1 MNNSINQSD
10 ELISLLWEKRKSLII
25 ITVLTFIIAS
35 ITSLMIKDEYLSTV
49 ILYPAITSSVSFNEF
64 DSEQQKISRFGSD
77 EEVEQMLQVLESN
90 SIRNKMI
97 SKYKLIQHYKID
109 TNKKY
114 FKTKLFDSYAD
125 KISFKRNKNGA
136 VVISV
141 IDNNPDTAALIA
153 NDIASLY
160 DSTRN
165 SMIHERALNDL
176 KIKSSKYKKMK
187 NQMQE
192 LIDTMSTLSAM
203 GVVTNDGYRALTE
216 GFVNSKD
223 KSSKLEFKSKI
234 EMSEKYGSLLKSFQ
248 VKSAN
253 LATRLAAMQ
262 ILYEQAE
269 SNANSH
275 ISHKFLVEN
284 AFPAN
289 KKTYPKRSLIVILSV
304 ISTLL
309 VSMIGFLIKERINA

>member
-1 MNNSINQSD
+1 MNKSINQSS
-10 ELISLLWEKRKSLII
+10 ELISFFWLKRKIFLYIVI
-25 ITVLTFIIAS
+25 ITAIIS
-35 ITSLMIKDEYLSTV
+35 TIGSFMMEDEFKSTV

-97 SKYKLIQHYKID
+97 SKYKLIIHYEID
-109 TNKKY
+109 TSKKY
-114 FKTKLFDSYAD
+114 FKTKLFESYAE

-136 VVISV
+136 VIISV
-141 IDNNPDTAALIA
+141 VDHNPDTAALIA

-160 DSTRN
+160 DSTKN
-165 SMIHERALNDL
+165 SMIHERAINDL
-176 KIKSSKYKKMK
+176 KIKKIKYQKMK
-187 NQMQE
+187 DEMQDI
-192 LIDTMSTLSAM
+192 IDTMSSLSAM

-234 EMSEKYGSLLKSFQ
+234 KMSEKYGSLLKSLQ
-248 VKSAN
+248 VKSSN

-284 AFPAN
+284 AFPSD
-289 KKTYPKRSLIVILSV
+289 KKIYPKRSLIVILSV
-304 ISTLL
+304 LSTLL
-309 VSMIGFLIKERINA
+309 VSMIGFLIKEKITA

>member
-10 ELISLLWEKRKSLII
+10 ELISILWEKRKTFII
-25 ITVLTFIIAS
+25 ISILTFIIAS
-35 ITSLMIKDEYLSTV
+35 ISSLIIKNEYLSTV

-64 DSEQQKISRFGSD
+64 DSQQQAISRFGSD
-77 EEVEQMLQVLESN
+77 AQVEQMLQVLESN
-90 SIRNKMI
+90 IIRNKMI
-97 SKYKLIQHYKID
+97 SKYNLIEHYEID

-114 FKTKLFDSYAD
+114 FKTKLFEEYAE
-125 KISFKRNKNGA
+125 KITFERNKNGA
-136 VVISV
+136 VLISV
-141 IDNNPDTAALIA
+141 FDVDPDTAAYIA

-165 SMIHERALNDL
+165 FMIHERALNDL
-176 KIKSSKYKKMK
+176 KIKSIKYQKMK
-187 NQMQE
+187 NEMQE
-192 LIDTMSTLSAM
+192 IIDTMSTLSAM

-253 LATRLAAMQ
+253 LATRLAAMK

-269 SNANSH
+269 SNANSY
-275 ISHKFLVEN
+275 ISHKFLVET
-284 AFPAN
+284 AFPAD
-289 KKTYPKRSLIVILSV
+289 KKKYPNRTLIVIISV
-304 ISTLL
+304 FSTLL
-309 VSMIGFLIKERINA
+309 FSMIVFLLKEKYSS

>member
-1 MNNSINQSD
+1 MSAIISSIG
-10 ELISLLWEKRKSLII
+10 
-25 ITVLTFIIAS
+25 
-35 ITSLMIKDEYLSTV
+35 SLMMEDEFKSTV

-90 SIRNKMI
+90 SIRSKMI
-97 SKYKLIQHYKID
+97 SKYNLVQHYEID

-114 FKTKLFDSYAD
+114 FKTKLFDEYAQR
-125 KISFKRNKNGA
+125 ITFERNKNGA
-136 VVISV
+136 VLISV
-141 IDNNPDTAALIA
+141 LDKSPDTAAFIA

-176 KIKSSKYKKMK
+176 KIKSIKYKKMK
-187 NQMQE
+187 DEMQE
-192 LIDTMSTLSAM
+192 IIDTMSNLSAM

-223 KSSKLEFKSKI
+223 KNSKLEFKSKI

-284 AFPAN
+284 AFPSD

-309 VSMIGFLIKERINA
+309 VSMIGFLVKEKTNA

>member
-77 EEVEQMLQVLESN
+77 LEVEQMLQVLESN
-90 SIRNKMI
+90 IIRNRMI
-97 SKYKLIQHYKID
+97 SKYNLIHHYNID
-109 TNKKY
+109 TNYKY
-114 FKTKLFDSYAD
+114 FKTQLFDEYAER
-125 KISFKRNKNGA
+125 ITYERNKNGA
-136 VVISV
+136 VLISV
-141 IDNNPDTAALIA
+141 FDINPDTAAFIA

-165 SMIHERALNDL
+165 SMIRERALNDL
-176 KIKSSKYKKMK
+176 KIKSIKYKKMK
-187 NQMQE
+187 DEMQE
-192 LIDTMSTLSAM
+192 IIDTMSILSAM
-203 GVVTNDGYRALTE
+203 GVVTNDGYRALTD

-248 VKSAN
+248 VKSTH
-253 LATRLAAMQ
+253 LSSRLAAMQ

-269 SNANSH
+269 SNANSY
-275 ISHKFLVEN
+275 ITHKFLVET
-284 AFPAN
+284 AFPAD
-289 KKTYPKRSLIVILSV
+289 KKKYPNRLLIVLSSV
-304 ISTLL
+304 FSTLL
-309 VSMIGFLIKERINA
+309 FSMIGFLLKEKFSS

>member
-1 MNNSINQSD
+1 MNKSINQSN
-10 ELISLLWEKRKSLII
+10 ELISFFWLKRKPFLLII
-25 ITVLTFIIAS
+25 IITTIISS
-35 ITSLMIKDEYLSTV
+35 IGSLMMEDEFESTV

-90 SIRNKMI
+90 SIKSKMI
-97 SKYKLIQHYKID
+97 SKYNLVNHYKMD
-109 TNKKY
+109 TSSKY
-114 FKTKLFDSYAD
+114 YISKLGDLYNDRISY
-125 KISFKRNKNGA
+125 KRNKNGA
-136 VVISV
+136 VIISV
-141 IDNNPDTAALIA
+141 IDNSPDTAALIA

-176 KIKSSKYKKMK
+176 KIKSIKYEKMK
-187 NQMQE
+187 NEMQE

-234 EMSEKYGSLLKSFQ
+234 EMSEKYGSILESFQ
-248 VKSAN
+248 VKSQH
-253 LATRLAAMQ
+253 LSSRLAAMQ

-289 KKTYPKRSLIVILSV
+289 KKTYPKRSLIVLLSV